1 MYLNGLG
8 LWTGLGPVDR
18 NFIHVDPVNRLLMPV
33 NRPNWHFEMACIL
46 LMTASWVKP
55 VRIPRTLTPAHPAK
69 NPLFPAHP
77 GPPIPE
83 STLLH
88 AQPAHETDSRSP
100 SLGHNMGLWPSTTGG
115 KTATSLE
122 RKGARCKSWAL
133 LVTQRPTCQV
143 AAFITHW
150 CRTWKGLTQ
159 PLPSLR
165 KSLPAPDIL
174 PSQASHL
181 HRGGRTPTASR
192 RRA

>member
-1 MYLNGLG
+1 MM
-8 LWTGLGPVDR
+8 
-18 NFIHVDPVNRLLMPV
+18 VNPLSQNSTLPYTR
-33 NRPNWHFEMACIL
+33 WSS
-46 LMTASWVKP
+46 ASALRDNPGYSHLVYTWMKP

-143 AAFITHW
+143 DAFITHW
-150 CRTWKGLTQ
+150 CQMWKGLTQ

-174 PSQASHL
+174 PSQATVVTWQPTIPN
-181 HRGGRTPTASR
+181 GRNP
-192 RRA
+192 